1 MGAWDVLGSPQREGF
16 PLPGCREEGK
26 RPVWSGSGSELP
38 VTECVPGAT
47 ASLGPG
53 EIGVAV
59 ALPQE
64 EEELAPAR
72 LSPQL
77 GAS

>member
-1 MGAWDVLGSPQREGF
+1 MEGF
-16 PLPGCREEGK
+16 PLPGGREVGK
-26 RPVWSGSGSELP
+26 RPAWSGSGSELP

-53 EIGVAV
+53 EIGVTV
-59 ALPQE
+59 VLPQKE
-64 EEELAPAR
+64 NELAPAR